1 MENTEDSHRYDNIK
15 SAAFALPANSAVKFL
30 KAKFKIEDEQQKAF
44 TQQAP
49 EEVRI
54 NPCT

>member
-15 SAAFALPANSAVKFL
+15 SAAFALRANSAVEL
-30 KAKFKIEDEQQKAF
+30 LEAKFKIKDEQQNAF